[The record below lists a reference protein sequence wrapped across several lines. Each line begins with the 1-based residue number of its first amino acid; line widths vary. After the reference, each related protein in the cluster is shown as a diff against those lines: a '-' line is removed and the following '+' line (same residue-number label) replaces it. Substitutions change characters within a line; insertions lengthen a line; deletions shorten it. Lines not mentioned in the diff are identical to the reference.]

1 MYSKKDIWKFKGA
14 TKGKAR
20 KCRLSVASENMLLCI
35 EIILH
40 VSLQSPVS
48 VSTEFY
54 QDLYLKIDVSTKPNI
69 YIILLP
75 DSDRKESACNA
86 GGAGDRV

>member
-1 MYSKKDIWKFKGA
+1 MYSKKDIWKFEGA

-86 GGAGDRV
+86 GDAGDRV